1 MATLSSALSHSED
14 SPRWQFE
21 WRELI
26 WHIPLLIFAL
36 ILFYPFIWMLL
47 SSFKTTAEVLAI
59 PPTLLP
65 QTFTTNGYSEIF
77 EIGSVGRNFL
87 NTVIV
92 ALSGTILSAIMSSLG
107 GFVFAKYDFWGR
119 RFFFFCM
126 ISQMMIP
133 VAVTILP
140 LFTLMSRT
148 GLLNTYTALILPV
161 SMSGFG
167 IFLMRQFMQG
177 LPNEMFEAAR
187 IDGATDWQ
195 MYSKIALPLTRSSL
209 AGVGVFT
216 FLFIWNQ
223 FYWPLVII
231 SKPEMRTMTQ
241 AIVLAASSIGQRY
254 DVLAAGATI
263 SVLPIIIV
271 FGLAM
276 RQVVASVVFTGSK
289 EG

>member
-1 MATLSSALSHSED
+1 MATSSSALSHSED

-65 QTFTTNGYSEIF
+65 QTFTTNGYAEIL

-231 SKPEMRTMTQ
+231 SRPEMRTMTQ

-271 FGLAM
+271 FALAM